1 MFVLKFDNI
10 KLQKNLDKLKNLK
23 KNQDYNINMQI
34 WMFTI

>member
-10 KLQKNLDKLKNLK
+10 KLQKNLDKLKLKK
-23 KNQDYNINMQI
+23 KNQDYNINMKI